1 MSSFRA
7 PNKATNLCGHSQT
20 CGERS
25 THVRCDRVSF
35 WYCCCRCLLRIILQI
50 FPSFN
55 VRSHLVAFRR
65 FFTSRFRLLCR
76 MYTKKPQNLRFT
88 RMLRTVF
95 LFQSVVVTGN
105 ARIRLAFSTE
115 FQIHIIITLHT
126 LNEVDV
132 DTGPTRWIQAPKS
145 IFVVRIERVC
155 RALLS
160 HRGRSS
166 PRSRVA
172 QHIRVFACERVSPF
186 RPHNSTIVK
195 MTPMLS
201 STIFDFRMQLASIFI
216 RRVVHERRTHSPNGR
231 YTREPSARP
240 AVESVCIDHDFMTTQ
255 MLFDSDISK
264 IWLFNTSPSSAHWQY
279 FDFYVHFIR
288 RISSFTAKTH
298 RKTGSFVGLGFD
310 RSRMQQVFDESRS
323 LGIADRSRWIFYDFY
338 AI

>member
-1 MSSFRA
+1 MCVLISSHFVVF
-7 PNKATNLCGHSQT
+7 S
-20 CGERS
+20 
-25 THVRCDRVSF
+25 
-35 WYCCCRCLLRIILQI
+35 LLVFGFCAECTQK
-50 FPSFN
+50 
-55 VRSHLVAFRR
+55 SHKIYDSPECWEQF
-65 FFTSRFRLLCR
+65 
-76 MYTKKPQNLRFT
+76 
-88 RMLRTVF
+88 F

-166 PRSRVA
+166 PLSRVA

-201 STIFDFRMQLASIFI
+201 SAIFDFRMQLANIFI

-240 AVESVCIDHDFMTTQ
+240 AVESVCIDHDFMTDYTDAIRFRYIQ
-255 MLFDSDISK
+255 DLAIQYVAVVGTLTIF
-264 IWLFNTSPSSAHWQY
+264 WLLCSFHSTDFVVHGKNTPKNR
-279 FDFYVHFIR
+279 FIR
-288 RISSFTAKTH
+288 WA
-298 RKTGSFVGLGFD
+298 
-310 RSRMQQVFDESRS
+310 
-323 LGIADRSRWIFYDFY
+323 WIRP
-338 AI
+338 